1 MQNNLEQFGI
11 PFNVKHVNN
20 KKIYLSRPKNIMTK
34 LNKFDST
41 NVKLLSDK
49 NRHGLE
55 LDNNKLH
62 VHRWRTHNKFQD
74 LTST

>member
-1 MQNNLEQFGI
+1 
-11 PFNVKHVNN
+11 
-20 KKIYLSRPKNIMTK
+20 MTK

-55 LDNNKLH
+55 LDKNKLH
-62 VHRWRTHNKFQD
+62 VHQWRAHNKFQD